1 MVFLIMIFKDKL
13 RKKKKSIVHV
23 LVQTKTHQDLPEY
36 YVSACFEVL
45 STCNQEKETCAT
57 FSLQKSSRMRLNI
70 RRYTET
76 EYSKVIGHFT
86 LQDGLHRAFYNI
98 ISLKN
103 C

>member
-1 MVFLIMIFKDKL
+1 M
-13 RKKKKSIVHV
+13 RKKKSILHV

-36 YVSACFEVL
+36 YVSACFEVLVLLL

-76 EYSKVIGHFT
+76 EYSKVIGHFM